1 MKKFYFVSWAQYRP
15 DGGKFFPE
23 DLDVSLC
30 THVIFAFAVL
40 KDSKLA
46 SFEWN
51 DEDTAWSKGYFYNY
65 SIVLII

>member
-1 MKKFYFVSWAQYRP
+1 MLISWAQYRP

-23 DLDVSLC
+23 DLDASLC

-46 SFEWN
+46 PFEWN
-51 DEDTAWSKGYFYNY
+51 DEDLEWSKGKN
-65 SIVLII
+65 LR